1 MKEQLFTL
9 PNIVT
14 LCRLAALPVVWL
26 WAFQGKPQWVG
37 IGVFVLLLS
46 DILDGLLARLLKQT
60 TPLGAKLDSFADN
73 LLVPSSL
80 IWLLMLR
87 PEILR
92 GMNLMLFVVGAGSN
106 ILMQLAT
113 YFKFKRYPPNL
124 HLYSAKASAVFGAI
138 FIMHSLVFGL
148 HPIMYYLAA
157 GLFTLSNSEGLI
169 LVLTRSEVHEGM
181 GSIFRTSSTGS

>member
-1 MKEQLFTL
+1 MTEPLFTW

-14 LCRLAALPVVWL
+14 LGRLAALPVVWI

-37 IGVFVLLLS
+37 ISVFVLLLS
-46 DILDGLLARLLKQT
+46 DILDGLLARLLKQS

-73 LLVPSSL
+73 LLVPSTF

-92 GMNLMLFVVGAGSN
+92 GGNLALFLVGAGSN
-106 ILMQLAT
+106 ILMQLIT
-113 YFKFKRYPPNL
+113 YLKFKRYPPNL

-138 FIMHSLVFGL
+138 FSMHALVFGL
-148 HPIMYYLAA
+148 HPMMYFLAV
-157 GLFTLSNSEGLI
+157 GLFTCSNSEGIL
-169 LVLTRSEVHEGM
+169 LVLTRSEVHEHM
-181 GSIFRTSSTGS
+181 GSIFRKPGQP

>member
-1 MKEQLFTL
+1 MKEHLFTL

-14 LCRLAALPVVWL
+14 LCRLAALPIVWI
-26 WAFQGKPQWVG
+26 WAFQGKPRWVG

-46 DILDGLLARLLKQT
+46 DILDGLLARLLKQI

-92 GMNLMLFVVGAGSN
+92 GSNLIIFLIGAGSN
-106 ILMQLAT
+106 ILMQFTT
-113 YFKFKRYPPNL
+113 YLKFNRYPPNL

-138 FIMHSLVFGL
+138 FIMYSLIFGL
-148 HPIMYYLAA
+148 HLVMYYLAA
-157 GLFTLSNSEGLI
+157 GLFTLSNSEGLV
-169 LVLTRSEVHEGM
+169 LVLTCSEVHEGM
-181 GSIFRTSSTGS
+181 GSILRKQPSPK